1 MPEEFINVEGIGLKD
16 LITIVGSYL
25 FNGNDIDTIDTE
37 VLEKMHELVELE
49 LEEIKAIVNQ
59 DNIPSQKLIKKLGF
73 KLQVKRF
80 FRMKM
85 MNYFCLKSK
94 NQNNS
99 PFND

>member
-49 LEEIKAIVNQ
+49 LEEREIKV
-59 DNIPSQKLIKKLGF
+59 LH
-73 KLQVKRF
+73 
-80 FRMKM
+80 
-85 MNYFCLKSK
+85 
-94 NQNNS
+94 
-99 PFND
+99 